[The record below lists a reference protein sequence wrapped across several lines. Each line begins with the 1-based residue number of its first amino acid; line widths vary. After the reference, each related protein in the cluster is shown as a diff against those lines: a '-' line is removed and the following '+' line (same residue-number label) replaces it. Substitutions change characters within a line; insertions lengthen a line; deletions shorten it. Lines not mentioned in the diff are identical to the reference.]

1 MHGLVFASTICV
13 AAITGE
19 AIAAGKGAN
28 ETMRTLKQPS
38 WALPVVGWY
47 ALGLL
52 YHAVCWF
59 VLYRVSNSR
68 ILGSMRQV
76 TVALII
82 ALMATNVLW
91 NFIFLRHRKLALGFW
106 YMLPYAFLALVLLSM
121 LARIDRQSELVFL
134 AYIFY
139 IPYAI
144 GWTFQVWKLNT

>member
-1 MHGLVFASTICV
+1 MHPLVFASTICV
-13 AAITGE
+13 AAIAAE

-52 YHAVCWF
+52 YYAVCWF

-68 ILGSMRQV
+68 VLGSMRQASL
-76 TVALII
+76 ALLI
-82 ALMATNVLW
+82 ALMATNVIW
-91 NFIFLRHRKLALGFW
+91 NFIFLRRRKLALGFW
-106 YMLPYAFLALVLLSM
+106 YMVPYVFLALVLLSM

>member
-1 MHGLVFASTICV
+1 MHTLVFASTICV
-13 AAITGE
+13 AAIAAE

-68 ILGSMRQV
+68 ILGSMRQASL
-76 TVALII
+76 ALLI
-82 ALMATNVLW
+82 ALMATNVIW
-91 NFIFLRHRKLALGFW
+91 NFIFLRRRKLALGFW
-106 YMLPYAFLALVLLSM
+106 CVVPYAFLALVLLSM

-144 GWTFQVWKLNT
+144 GWTFQVWKLNR